1 LGDAG
6 LQIAPLSWT
15 PDMRCVRCGLLLVL
29 GGYAFGVASDTPARP
44 ACTAENVGR
53 FWPDEA
59 NDNPKFAAALMPYGY
74 PEVCTLRDG
83 KYAWRSL
90 TVSVNQLRK
99 TGKQPKRKRSKSE
112 NSSATSVP

>member
-1 LGDAG
+1 
-6 LQIAPLSWT
+6 
-15 PDMRCVRCGLLLVL
+15 MRYARSALLLLSCCAIGLAADVP
-29 GGYAFGVASDTPARP
+29 VRP
-44 ACTAENVGR
+44 PCTAENAGR

-90 TVSVNQLRK
+90 TVSVRQLHK
-99 TGKQPKRKRSKSE
+99 DAKHQKR
-112 NSSATSVP
+112 NATSGQ